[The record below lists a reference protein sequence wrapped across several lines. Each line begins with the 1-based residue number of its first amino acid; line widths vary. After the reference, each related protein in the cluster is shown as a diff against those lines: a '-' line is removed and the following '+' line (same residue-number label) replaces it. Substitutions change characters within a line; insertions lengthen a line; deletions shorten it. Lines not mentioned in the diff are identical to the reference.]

1 VIKQQVR
8 SGKPSQKATFHRRIS
23 GWTVIYTAA
32 HLDITEKIIKELNTR
47 YERGLDSEKG

>member
-1 VIKQQVR
+1 MIKQQVR